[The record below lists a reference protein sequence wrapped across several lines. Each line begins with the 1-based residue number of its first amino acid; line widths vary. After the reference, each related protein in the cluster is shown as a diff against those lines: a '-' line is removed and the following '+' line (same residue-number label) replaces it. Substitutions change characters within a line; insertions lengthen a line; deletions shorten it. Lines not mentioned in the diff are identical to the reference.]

1 MPFTLNHAAA
11 VLPLIRRTGRAR
23 GPLVAS
29 ALVAGSFAPDLTY
42 FADSVLPGAMAFGE
56 VTHSPLGV
64 LTVDVLLGAL
74 LAGCWLVLRDPLVG
88 LVPPAWRGR
97 VYGLVRG
104 RPWRGRPVLPQA
116 LWFWVSAALG
126 ATTHV
131 VWDAFT
137 HADRWG
143 VRLLPVLGEM
153 TAGFPLYYYAQY
165 GSSALA
171 LAGTAAFLVSAVR
184 RSPDVALPVSVP
196 RPGVSGRLV
205 VVVLLGLCASA
216 GAVHRCLRM
225 NAATGW
231 DYNLVNY
238 TPAAMFGAGAG
249 LAAGLVVYA
258 GAVRTRRWWR
268 PAGEQQRT
276 GAVDGPREAAAV
288 PAGTA
293 AGVTSD
299 AGGTAGGT
307 GPGRPR

>member
-1 MPFTLNHAAA
+1 MPFTLSHAAA
-11 VLPLIRRTGRAR
+11 VLPVIRRTGRAR

-74 LAGCWLVLRDPLVG
+74 LAGLWLVLRDPLVG

-165 GSSALA
+165 GGSALA

-184 RSPDVALPVSVP
+184 RSPDAALPVSVP
-196 RPGVSGRLV
+196 RPGASGRLI
-205 VVVLLGLCASA
+205 VVVLLALCASA

-238 TPAAMFGAGAG
+238 TPTAMFGAGAG
-249 LAAGLVVYA
+249 LAAGLVVYTVT
-258 GAVRTRRWWR
+258 VRARRWWG
-268 PAGEQQRT
+268 PAGEPRRT
-276 GAVDGPREAAAV
+276 GGADGPREAAAV
-288 PAGTA
+288 PAGR
-293 AGVTSD
+293 AGGGTSD
-299 AGGTAGGT
+299 GGTAGRT
-307 GPGRPR
+307 ERGRPR

>member
-1 MPFTLNHAAA
+1 MPFTLSHAAA
-11 VLPLIRRTGRAR
+11 VLPAIRRTGRAR

-64 LTVDVLLGAL
+64 LTVDTLLGVLLV
-74 LAGCWLVLRDPLVG
+74 GCWLFLRDPLVG
-88 LVPPAWRGR
+88 LVPPGPRGR
-97 VYGLVRG
+97 VYGLLRG
-104 RPWRGRPVLPQA
+104 RPWRGRPVPSLV

-153 TAGFPLYYYAQY
+153 TAGLPLYYYAQY
-165 GSSALA
+165 GGSALA
-171 LAGTAAFLVSAVR
+171 LAGLAVFLVSAVR
-184 RSPDVALPVSVP
+184 RSPDTELPVSVP
-196 RPGVSGRLV
+196 RPEASGRLLAV
-205 VVVLLGLCASA
+205 ALLGLCAA
-216 GAVHRCLRM
+216 VGAVHRCVRQ

-238 TPAAMFGAGAG
+238 TPTAMFGAGAG
-249 LAAGLVVYA
+249 LAAGLAVY
-258 GAVRTRRWWR
+258 
-268 PAGEQQRT
+268 
-276 GAVDGPREAAAV
+276 AAAV
-288 PAGTA
+288 RARRWRRPSGGPPRTGPAPHPRETAATPAGA
-293 AGVTSD
+293 AGA
-299 AGGTAGGT
+299 AGADTAGG
-307 GPGRPR
+307 RAAPR